1 MEKHRQA
8 RPGNRVSR
16 LLALGCASVAVF
28 GMNTVVVHAEPATHR
43 TGTEKF
49 DRQMQ
54 PILDG
59 YLQIGSALASD
70 SLDGVQQ
77 RAEAIAKHAAALD
90 PSVVTGEHEAHY
102 KKVPEN
108 LKKAAQALSRAE
120 TLTGARDTF
129 RKLSQPMA
137 MWATMS
143 KPKNIDV
150 LYCSMS
156 KASWVQKHGKV
167 RNPYHGA
174 KMLEC
179 GELVGGES
187 YENPKR

>member
-1 MEKHRQA
+1 MEKEQHA
-8 RPGNRVSR
+8 RPSSWVSH
-16 LLALGCASVAVF
+16 LLAFGCASVAALVL
-28 GMNTVVVHAEPATHR
+28 NTAAVHAEPGTHG

-90 PSVVTGEHEAHY
+90 PSVVSGEHAAHY

-108 LKKAAQALSRAE
+108 LKKAAQGLSRAE
-120 TLTGARDTF
+120 TLTDARETF